1 MRGLHLDFLQR
12 QLSLL
17 LQQIFSKGLV
27 FNTAGRST
35 FYYSKSTILLLS
47 FILLPLIGFSN
58 CVKGNCQNGVGVL
71 ITKQGDRYE
80 GIFKNNKLE
89 GKGKWKSRHGD
100 LYRGAFSNGRIN
112 GKGKLTLSNGD
123 YYIGEFKSGKF
134 HGKGKYS
141 FQSGDSYIGDWK
153 VGKMNGLGTYY
164 FKDGRQRE
172 GTFKEGKLVEES
184 YTTSK
189 PTKTNTRTFNEGAS
203 ISSSG
208 FENINKD
215 CTNTYCH
222 QEMGI
227 FNYGDGTRY
236 IGEFKNGIP
245 DGLGRCEFINGDL
258 YEGEWKKHAPHGKGV
273 LTFVS
278 GRKHAAIWDQ
288 GIPKEQ
294 LLEDYDYVPKMK
306 SEDKAFSDEVNV
318 YALVVGVATY
328 EHMPSLKY
336 TDDDAY
342 QLYAFLKSPE
352 GGAIPN
358 ENIKVLIDDVATK
371 NNILMSMEQLFSK
384 ADENDV
390 VLLYMSGH
398 GLEGSF
404 IPSDFDGFRNQLAYN
419 DITEILNK
427 SKAKHKLCIADAC
440 HSGSLVGSKGD
451 DFAPAVNK
459 YYSVLRELESG
470 GTAMLLSSAANELSL
485 EYSGLRQGVFS
496 HYLMNGL
503 RGAADTNHNKVVTIK
518 ELYTYMYSNV
528 RNYTQNKQ
536 SPILTGNYNMNMPVA
551 VIR

>member
-1 MRGLHLDFLQR
+1 MRVLRKDFILR
-12 QLSLL
+12 LVKSVLSTLEFDL
-17 LQQIFSKGLV
+17 RFS
-27 FNTAGRST
+27 TAGRTSFFHST
-35 FYYSKSTILLLS
+35 KMVLLIT
-47 FILLPLIGFSN
+47 FISLPLIGFSK
-58 CVKGNCQNGVGVL
+58 CIKGNCKNGSGIL
-71 ITKQGDRYE
+71 ITPEGDRYE
-80 GIFKNNKLE
+80 GVFRNSKLE
-89 GKGKWKSRHGD
+89 GEGRWRNRHGD
-100 LYRGAFSNGRIN
+100 FYKGSFKNGQVNGR
-112 GKGKLTLSNGD
+112 GKLTLTNGD
-123 YYIGEFKSGKF
+123 FYIGEFKNGKF
-134 HGKGKYS
+134 QGRGK
-141 FQSGDSYIGDWK
+141 FAFHNGDSYIGQWK
-153 VGKMNGLGTYY
+153 RGKMNGKGVYY

-172 GTFKEGKLVEES
+172 GEFVDGKLIEEAYVE
-184 YTTSK
+184 SK
-189 PTKTNTRTFNEGAS
+189 PTRSSTFNEGALVTAADFS
-203 ISSSG
+203 HIK
-208 FENINKD
+208 KD
-215 CTNTYCH
+215 CTNTYCNN
-222 QEMGI
+222 ELGI

-236 IGEFKNGIP
+236 IGEFKDGIP
-245 DGLGRCEFINGDL
+245 YGLGRCEFSNGDL

-273 LTFVS
+273 LTFAS

-294 LLEDYDYVPKMK
+294 LLEDYDYVSKLK
-306 SEDKAFSDEVNV
+306 TEDVAFSKDVDV

-358 ENIKVLIDDVATK
+358 ENIKVLVDDVATK

-419 DITEILNK
+419 DINEILNK

-440 HSGSLVGSKGD
+440 HSGSLVSSRGT
-451 DFAPAVNK
+451 DFAPAVNN
-459 YYSVLRELESG
+459 YYSILGDLETG
-470 GTAMLLSSAANELSL
+470 GTAMLLSSASNELSL

-503 RGAADTNHNKVVTIK
+503 RGAADANNNKIVTIS
-518 ELYTYMYSNV
+518 ELYSYMYSNV
-528 RNYTQNKQ
+528 RTYTQNKQ
-536 SPILTGNYNMNMPVA
+536 SPILTGNYNFNMPVA

>member
-1 MRGLHLDFLQR
+1 
-12 QLSLL
+12 
-17 LQQIFSKGLV
+17 V
-27 FNTAGRST
+27 TAE
-35 FYYSKSTILLLS
+35 
-47 FILLPLIGFSN
+47 
-58 CVKGNCQNGVGVL
+58 
-71 ITKQGDRYE
+71 GDRYE
-80 GIFKNNKLE
+80 GTFRNYKLE
-89 GKGKWKSRHGD
+89 GEGRWRTRHGD
-100 LYRGAFSNGRIN
+100 FYKGSFRN
-112 GKGKLTLSNGD
+112 GKVNGNGKLTLTNGD
-123 YYIGEFKSGKF
+123 YYIGRFKNGKF
-134 HGKGKYS
+134 HGKGKYA
-141 FQSGDSYIGDWK
+141 
-153 VGKMNGLGTYY
+153 

-172 GTFKEGKLVEES
+172 GEFVDGRLVEEA
-184 YTTSK
+184 YVESK
-189 PTKTNTRTFNEGAS
+189 PSHSATFNEGSVSANTNFS
-203 ISSSG
+203 
-208 FENINKD
+208 NITKD
-215 CTNTYCH
+215 CTNQYCH
-222 QEMGI
+222 NELGI

-236 IGEFKNGIP
+236 LGEFKDGIPNGI
-245 DGLGRCEFINGDL
+245 GRCEFSNGDL
-258 YEGEWKKHAPHGKGV
+258 YEGEWKRHAPHGKGV

-294 LLEDYDYVPKMK
+294 LLEDYDYVSKMK
-306 SEDKAFSDEVNV
+306 TENVAFSEDVDV
-318 YALVVGVATY
+318 YALVVGVASY
-328 EHMPSLKY
+328 QHMPSLKY

-358 ENIKVLIDDVATK
+358 DNIKVLVDDVATK

-419 DITEILNK
+419 DINEILNK
-427 SKAKHKLCIADAC
+427 SRAKHKLCIADAC
-440 HSGSLVGSKGD
+440 HSGSLVAHKGNE
-451 DFAPAVNK
+451 FAPAVNN
-459 YYSVLRELESG
+459 YYSILGDLETG
-470 GTAMLLSSAANELSL
+470 GTAMLLSSASDELSL

-503 RGAADTNHNKVVTIK
+503 RGAADSDYDKIVTIS

-536 SPILTGNYNMNMPVA
+536 SPILTGNYNRNMPVA